1 MATDAY
7 LHACTRADIGAGW
20 RLDLVCP
27 DRAKSRRGSES
38 FTHPGDRILFYGHMS
53 HALVVTMKRSELIS
67 RFLIVTG
74 ILLAVG
80 APLFLW
86 TRTPLIH
93 ARMAEDG
100 GWNPDVIQ
108 AEVGK
113 PLHLKITSDDVVHG
127 FAVGQ
132 TEMQSVDIHPGK
144 VTAITLNFD
153 KPGIY
158 TFYCTRWCGLNHW
171 WMRGTIEVSGSPS
184 APEPAAVPLYVS
196 LDLDL
201 DDPHDAPI
209 IPSTQPSADNG
220 QQLVFELPFDIT
232 TDYYYSNSPYQ
243 VFNDLSTTFLTES
256 QRWDVVA
263 FIWQSNTSSES
274 LANGKQLYAQ
284 NCAACHG
291 ENGAG
296 DGVFADDLAIAG
308 ESSMQSMEGA
318 MDMMMQTPV
327 DFTDPRRML
336 GASPALLQGKILRGG
351 MGTGMPM
358 WGSIFTE
365 EQIWDL
371 IAYIYS
377 FQFEYQK

>member
-1 MATDAY
+1 
-7 LHACTRADIGAGW
+7 
-20 RLDLVCP
+20 
-27 DRAKSRRGSES
+27 
-38 FTHPGDRILFYGHMS
+38 
-53 HALVVTMKRSELIS
+53 MKRSELIS
-67 RFLIVTG
+67 RFLIVAG

-86 TRTPLIH
+86 ARTPMIH
-93 ARMAEDG
+93 ARMAENG

-132 TEMQSVDIHPGK
+132 MEMQSVDILPGK
-144 VTAITLNFD
+144 VTDITLNFD

-158 TFYCTRWCGLNHW
+158 TFFCTRWCGLNHW
-171 WMRGTIEVSGSPS
+171 RMRGTIEVSGSPS
-184 APEPAAVPLYVS
+184 DPEPVSVPLYVT

-201 DDPHDAPI
+201 DAPHEAPLL
-209 IPSTQPSADNG
+209 PATQPSAING
-220 QQLVFELPFDIT
+220 QPLTATNSIT
-232 TDYYYSNSPYQ
+232 LSREDYLTHSPYD
-243 VFNDLSTTFLTES
+243 VFDELKNTSLTEK
-256 QRWDVVA
+256 QRWNVVA
-263 FIWQSNTSSES
+263 YLWQSNTTSES

-308 ESSMQSMEGA
+308 ESSMQTMEGA
-318 MDMMMQTPV
+318 MDMVMQSPV

-377 FQFEYQK
+377 FQFEYHN

>member
-1 MATDAY
+1 
-7 LHACTRADIGAGW
+7 
-20 RLDLVCP
+20 
-27 DRAKSRRGSES
+27 
-38 FTHPGDRILFYGHMS
+38 
-53 HALVVTMKRSELIS
+53 MKRSELIS
-67 RFLIVTG
+67 RILIVTG

-86 TRTPLIH
+86 ARSPLIH

-132 TEMQSVDIHPGK
+132 MEMQSVDVLPGK
-144 VTAITLNFD
+144 VTDITLNFD

-158 TFYCTRWCGLNHW
+158 TYYCTRWCGLNHW
-171 WMRGTIEVSGSPS
+171 RMRGTIEVSGSPS
-184 APEPAAVPLYVS
+184 DPEPATVPLYVS

-201 DDPHDAPI
+201 DAPHDAPVV
-209 IPSTQPSADNG
+209 PTGKPSATSV
-220 QQLVFELPFDIT
+220 QLLETYLPIDQSAEYYRSHSPYEVFESLQNT
-232 TDYYYSNSPYQ
+232 SLTDG
-243 VFNDLSTTFLTES
+243 

-263 FIWQSNTSSES
+263 YFWQSNTTPEA
-274 LANGKQLYAQ
+274 LAKGKQLYAK

-296 DGVFADDLAIAG
+296 DGVFADDLAEAG
-308 ESSMQSMEGA
+308 EASMQTMEGA
-318 MDMMMQTPV
+318 MDMVMQSPV
-327 DFTDPRRML
+327 DFTDPRRIL

>member
-1 MATDAY
+1 
-7 LHACTRADIGAGW
+7 
-20 RLDLVCP
+20 
-27 DRAKSRRGSES
+27 
-38 FTHPGDRILFYGHMS
+38 
-53 HALVVTMKRSELIS
+53 MKRPELIA

-86 TRTPLIH
+86 ARTPLIH

-100 GWNPDVIQ
+100 GWNPDIIQ
-108 AEVGK
+108 AQVGK

-132 TEMQSVDIHPGK
+132 MDMQSVDILPGK
-144 VTAITLNFD
+144 VTDITLNFD

-171 WMRGTIEVSGSPS
+171 RMRGTIEVSGSPLD
-184 APEPAAVPLYVS
+184 PEPVSPPLYVS

-201 DDPHDAPI
+201 DAPHEAPL
-209 IPSTQPSADNG
+209 IPADQPSAING
-220 QQLVFELPFDIT
+220 QPLTATNSIT
-232 TDYYYSNSPYQ
+232 LSREDYLTHSPYD
-243 VFNDLSTTFLTES
+243 VFTELKNTSLTEE

-263 FIWQSNTSSES
+263 YIWQSNTTSVSF
-274 LANGKQLYAQ
+274 ANGKELYAQ

-318 MDMMMQTPV
+318 MDMVMQSPV
-327 DFTDPRRML
+327 DFTDPHRML

-377 FQFEYQK
+377 FQFEYQN

>member
-1 MATDAY
+1 
-7 LHACTRADIGAGW
+7 
-20 RLDLVCP
+20 
-27 DRAKSRRGSES
+27 
-38 FTHPGDRILFYGHMS
+38 
-53 HALVVTMKRSELIS
+53 MKRPEFIS
-67 RFLIVTG
+67 RILIVTG

-86 TRTPLIH
+86 ARTPLIH

-108 AEVGK
+108 AEIGK
-113 PLHLKITSDDVVHG
+113 PLHLKFTSDDVVHG
-127 FAVGQ
+127 FAVGHL
-132 TEMQSVDIHPGK
+132 EMQSVDILPGK
-144 VTAITLNFD
+144 VADITLNFD

-171 WMRGTIEVSGSPS
+171 RMRGTIEVSGSPS
-184 APEPAAVPLYVS
+184 DPEPATVPLYVS
-196 LDLDL
+196 LNLDL
-201 DDPHDAPI
+201 DTPHDAPS
-209 IPSTQPSADNG
+209 IPSQTPSATRG
-220 QQLVFELPFDIT
+220 EPLVNQLPFT
-232 TDYYYSNSPYQ
+232 NYQSSDYYRSNSPYQ
-243 VFNDLSTTFLTES
+243 VFTGLSTTSLTES
-256 QRWDVVA
+256 QRWNVVA
-263 FIWQSNTSSES
+263 YLWQSNTTPES

-296 DGVFADDLAIAG
+296 DGVFADDLAAAG
-308 ESSMQSMEGA
+308 ESSMQTMEGA

-327 DFTDPRRML
+327 DFTDPKRML

-371 IAYIYS
+371 IAYIYT
-377 FQFEYQK
+377 FQFEYQN